1 MKIEYQQIQE
11 IRKHSHS
18 GKQEVLLRELYA
30 LNACEPI
37 WDLKKFKEIGGT
49 LTDSPAVLDVCLR
62 GVHVNPNGT
71 KGWTVIPG
79 HFIIKRSL
87 HRKDYRWDSVI
98 VNADMIDTALKVY
111 EKKLSKDEVHFVYL
125 YDDCYFD
132 FYLLDLLKRREDGV
146 LVSDSCRVRNPDNG
160 NQPGLERV
168 YKLQYN
174 WGFERQYHCTTKEE
188 RDEIYRYHKNPV
200 TQSDLDRLNAIPL
213 GEEVKEEPGVIF
225 APYIPTLVDDLVGN
239 YNPKCTSPYF

>member
-1 MKIEYQQIQE
+1 MKIDQHNLQE

-30 LNACEPI
+30 FNACEPI
-37 WDLKKFKEIGGT
+37 WDLEKFKEIGGIP
-49 LTDSPAVLDVCLR
+49 TDSPAVLDVCLR
-62 GVHVNPNGT
+62 MAHVNPNGT
-71 KGWTVIPG
+71 RGWTLAPG

-87 HRKDYRWDSVI
+87 HKKDHRWDSVM
-98 VNADMIDTALKVY
+98 VNADMIDTTLKVY

-132 FYLLDLLKRREDGV
+132 FDLLDLYNYHKDGA
-146 LVSDSCRVRNPDNG
+146 LVSGNCQVRNPDND
-160 NQPGLERV
+160 NQIGIERV
-168 YKLQYN
+168 YKLPYH

-200 TQSDLDRLNAIPL
+200 SQSDLDRLNSIPL
-213 GEEVKEEPGVIF
+213 GEEVKVEPKV
-225 APYIPTLVDDLVGN
+225 V
-239 YNPKCTSPYF
+239 SPYF

>member
-1 MKIEYQQIQE
+1 MKIGYQDIQE
-11 IRKHSHS
+11 IREHSHS

-49 LTDSPAVLDVCLR
+49 PTDSPAVMDVCLR

-71 KGWTVIPG
+71 KGWAAIPG

-98 VNADMIDTALKVY
+98 VNADMIDTSLKAY

-132 FYLLDLLKRREDGV
+132 FDLLVLFNHHKNGN
-146 LVSDSCRVRNPDNG
+146 LVSDTCQVHNPDNG
-160 NQPGLERV
+160 NQQGFERV
-168 YKLQYN
+168 YKLPYRWATEHQY
-174 WGFERQYHCTTKEE
+174 YCTTKEE

-200 TQSDLDRLNAIPL
+200 TQNDIDILNTIPL
-213 GEEVKEEPGVIF
+213 GEEVKEEPKV
-225 APYIPTLVDDLVGN
+225 V
-239 YNPKCTSPYF
+239 SRYF

>member
-1 MKIEYQQIQE
+1 MKIDQQNLQE

-49 LTDSPAVLDVCLR
+49 PTDSPAVLDVCLR

-71 KGWTVIPG
+71 REWTVIPG

-87 HRKDYRWDSVI
+87 RRKDYRWDSVI
-98 VNADMIDTALKVY
+98 VNADMIDTSLKVY
-111 EKKLSKDEVHFVYL
+111 EKKLSNDEVHFVYL
-125 YDDCYFD
+125 YDDCYFV
-132 FYLLDLLKRREDGV
+132 FNLLDLLKHYKDGT
-146 LVSDSCRVRNPDNG
+146 LVGNICKVHNPDNG
-160 NQPGLERV
+160 NQLSPERV
-168 YKLQYN
+168 YKLPYR
-174 WGFERQYHCTTKEE
+174 WCTERQYHCTTKEE
-188 RDEIYRYHKNPV
+188 RDEIYRYHKSPV

-213 GEEVKEEPGVIF
+213 GEEVKEEPKV
-225 APYIPTLVDDLVGN
+225 V
-239 YNPKCTSPYF
+239 SPYF